1 MWAWYVRDPSELSNV
16 MKMNGQ
22 QALLLP
28 ADTAHGAFR
37 PDKPGPV
44 NQVTFLLCANSAGN
58 DILHLTVACTST
70 KQ

>member
-1 MWAWYVRDPSELSNV
+1 

-58 DILHLTVACTST
+58 DILQLTVACTST